1 MMTFF
6 NLESLSWPSA
16 PCLIK
21 QENVFYT
28 LSGREKKQ
36 NETDYVICT
45 PDRKCQTVFARSS
58 EATTETLEE
67 MLCVNFTPSIECP
80 LDGSGLKA
88 SPLLIQ

>member
-1 MMTFF
+1 MFSIPY
-6 NLESLSWPSA
+6 L
-16 PCLIK
+16 
-21 QENVFYT
+21 V
-28 LSGREKKQ
+28 EKKTQ

-67 MLCVNFTPSIECP
+67 MLRVNFTPRIECP
-80 LDGSGLKA
+80 LDGSGLKV